1 MAALS
6 ATLSSH
12 RFGTAQPVD
21 LSFQPS
27 LLLFV
32 YVIVGGKSSVWG
44 PLLGT
49 FFLFCVPEI
58 IKITPETE
66 LVMFGALMMIV
77 GVWMP
82 GGIAGGLQAL
92 GRFAAQI

>member
-1 MAALS
+1 
-6 ATLSSH
+6 
-12 RFGTAQPVD
+12 
-21 LSFQPS
+21 
-27 LLLFV
+27 
-32 YVIVGGKSSVWG
+32 
-44 PLLGT
+44 LGT

-66 LVMFGALMMIV
+66 LVVFGGLMMIV

-82 GGIAGGLQAL
+82 GGIAGVLQAL

>member
-6 ATLSSH
+6 GTLSAH

-32 YVIVGGKSSVWG
+32 YVIVGGKNSVWG

-49 FFLFCVPEI
+49 FFLLCVPEI

-66 LVMFGALMMIV
+66 LVVFGALMMIV
-77 GVWMP
+77 GGWMP

-92 GRFAAQI
+92 GRFRSQI

>member
-1 MAALS
+1 MAAQSGALS
-6 ATLSSH
+6 AH

-32 YVIVGGKSSVWG
+32 YVIVGGKNSVWG

-58 IKITPETE
+58 IKISRRRS
-66 LVMFGALMMIV
+66 LLCSA
-77 GVWMP
+77 
-82 GGIAGGLQAL
+82 
-92 GRFAAQI
+92 R

>member
-1 MAALS
+1 MDAERASLRHG
-6 ATLSSH
+6 ATGRSVVPAV
-12 RFGTAQPVD
+12 T
-21 LSFQPS
+21 
-27 LLLFV
+27 LLFV
-32 YVIVGGKSSVWG
+32 YVIVGGKNSVWG

-66 LVMFGALMMIV
+66 LVVFGALMMIV
-77 GVWMP
+77 GGWMP

-92 GRFAAQI
+92 GRFRSQI

>member
-6 ATLSSH
+6 GTLSAH

-27 LLLFV
+27 LLLFG
-32 YVIVGGKSSVWG
+32 YVIVGGKNSVWG

-49 FFLFCVPEI
+49 FFLLCVAEI

-66 LVMFGALMMIV
+66 LVVFGAPMMIV
-77 GVWMP
+77 GGWMP

-92 GRFAAQI
+92 GRFRSQI